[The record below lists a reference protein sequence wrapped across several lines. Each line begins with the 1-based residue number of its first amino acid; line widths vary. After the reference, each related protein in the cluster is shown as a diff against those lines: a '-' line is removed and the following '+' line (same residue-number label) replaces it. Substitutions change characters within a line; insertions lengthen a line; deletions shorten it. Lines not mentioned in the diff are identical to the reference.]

1 MKTIISYIRESLG
14 KGTMFKDKVK
24 YTATDWSSWCKEIS
38 SNKNIEIFDVEENKQ
53 KLHLIYLDNK
63 HIATYN
69 PKTQE
74 LMTDDISHFGHVV
87 TEGEEKKDD
96 KTTER
101 AGIKF
106 TIWKEPDTKVDWL
119 EEDDPF
125 QKIEYVFKDKKK
137 NITIDFLLG
146 VKDGNWQLWA
156 GKEGAVNYDDDP
168 FYDLEEQTFAKG
180 IIAALDK
187 VQEIIADVKDNPDNW
202 AQFYIKR

>member
-24 YTATDWSSWCKEIS
+24 YTSADWTAWCKEVS

-96 KTTER
+96 KTIEVQD
-101 AGIKF
+101 G
-106 TIWKEPDTKVDWL
+106 WKGRILPFALVQQAFFSSDV
-119 EEDDPF
+119 EDIAS
-125 QKIEYVFKDKKK
+125 IESSLS
-137 NITIDFLLG
+137 NITSEFEVILDSLSEEELQ
-146 VKDGNWQLWA
+146 KL
-156 GKEGAVNYDDDP
+156 DDRELNTILRVDI
-168 FYDLEEQTFAKG
+168 EQ
-180 IIAALDK
+180 
-187 VQEIIADVKDNPDNW
+187 
-202 AQFYIKR
+202 